1 MSELASTVFLYRA
14 TRWKKTGCGGSVASA
29 NGRNAVPDAN
39 AAKRVRAENFKLN
52 SRGAVWDGHAGA
64 GVF

>member
-39 AAKRVRAENFKLN
+39 AAKLVRAENFKLT